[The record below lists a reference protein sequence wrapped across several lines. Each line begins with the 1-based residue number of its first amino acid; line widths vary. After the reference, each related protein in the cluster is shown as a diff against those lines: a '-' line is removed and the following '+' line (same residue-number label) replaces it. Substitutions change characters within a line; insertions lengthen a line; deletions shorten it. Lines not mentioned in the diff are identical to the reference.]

1 MSTYCVALRRNNR
14 AKVKQKELHAGGI
27 IVPIISF
34 QTEIREKSIYA
45 VLFCFVLFFG
55 FFFPNNACMDS
66 WLYEIFK
73 SRTFNENIP
82 CKQEVFFSRR
92 NNAGDH

>member
-34 QTEIREKSIYA
+34 QTEIREKKHLCRF
-45 VLFCFVLFFG
+45 VLFCFLD
-55 FFFPNNACMDS
+55 FFFQQR
-66 WLYEIFK
+66 LHGFVVI
-73 SRTFNENIP
+73 RNI
-82 CKQEVFFSRR
+82 
-92 NNAGDH
+92 